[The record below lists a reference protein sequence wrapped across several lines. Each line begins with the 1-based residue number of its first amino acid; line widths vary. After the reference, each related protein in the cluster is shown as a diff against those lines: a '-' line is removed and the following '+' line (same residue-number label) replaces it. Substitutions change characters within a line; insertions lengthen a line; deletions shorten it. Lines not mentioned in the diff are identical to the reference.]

1 MKKISIPEGTQTRF
15 FYMGENILGE
25 VHACLAEAFP
35 GKTPWIVADE
45 NTWKAAGEETARQLQ
60 IAGVSCHKPF
70 IFPGHP
76 IMHASEALARQV
88 ADAMPEGCV
97 PLAIGS
103 GTIND
108 LVKRASGLKNVP
120 YCCLGTACSVDGY
133 TSSGAALLVDGLKK
147 TMPCPPPYAVIADT
161 AVLSAAPKPMFA
173 GGYAD
178 LLAKIYGGADWI
190 IADEIGIEAIDKT
203 VWSLTQDHLREWLSD
218 SSNFFNIFQGL
229 CCTGYGMQ
237 LYHESRPASGAEH
250 LFSHIWEMEKL
261 RFNGESVSHG
271 FQVGIGM
278 LLSAQLME
286 FIVDHSREQA
296 EKLAQPFATRAE
308 RREEIGR
315 LLVRGCYGSAAE
327 IAEEKFLEG
336 EAAVARRKLIFDHWE
351 TLRERIRRQFMT
363 ADELRSILRKS
374 GCPACH
380 REIGLS
386 DEQFLH
392 AVPAAQLIRKR
403 YTCLDLLYEAGLLSA
418 AVDRIAASL

>member
-1 MKKISIPEGTQTRF
+1 VP
-15 FYMGENILGE
+15 
-25 VHACLAEAFP
+25 ACLAEAFP
-35 GKTPWIVADE
+35 GKSPWIVADE
-45 NTWKAAGEETARQLQ
+45 NTWKAAGEETDRQLRR
-60 IAGVSCHKPF
+60 AGVACHKPF

-97 PLAIGS
+97 PLAVGS

-108 LVKRASGLKNVP
+108 LVKRASGLKKVP

-133 TSSGAALLVDGLKK
+133 TSSGAALLVDGYKK
-147 TMPCPPPYAVIADT
+147 TMPCPPPFAVIADT

-178 LLAKIYGGADWI
+178 LLAKVYGGADWV
-190 IADEIGIEAIDKT
+190 IADEIGIEAINGP

-250 LFSHIWEMEKL
+250 LFSHVWEMEKL

-278 LLSAQLME
+278 LLSAQLQG
-286 FIVDHSREQA
+286 FIVDFDRAQA
-296 EKLAQPFATRAE
+296 EKIAKAPVTRAE
-308 RREEIGR
+308 RREEIER
-315 LLVRGCYGSAAE
+315 LLSRGCYGAAAE
-327 IAEEKFLEG
+327 TADEKFLEG
-336 EAAVARRKLIFDHWE
+336 DAALERRKLIFDHWE
-351 TLRERIRRQFMT
+351 KLRERIRRQFMPV
-363 ADELRSILRKS
+363 DELRSILRS
-374 GCPACH
+374 AGCPATH

-386 DEQFLH
+386 DEQYLH

-403 YTCLDLLYEAGLLSA
+403 YTCLDLLYEAGLLDA
-418 AVDRIAASL
+418 AVERIASALEK

>member
-1 MKKISIPEGTQTRF
+1 MKKIPIPEGTQTRF

-190 IADEIGIEAIDKT
+190 IADETGIEAIDKA

-327 IAEEKFLEG
+327 TAEEKFLEG